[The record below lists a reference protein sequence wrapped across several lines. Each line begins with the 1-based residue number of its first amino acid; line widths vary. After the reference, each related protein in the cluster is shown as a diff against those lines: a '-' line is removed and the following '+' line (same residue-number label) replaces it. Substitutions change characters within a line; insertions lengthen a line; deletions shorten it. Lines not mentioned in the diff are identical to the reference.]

1 MFASK
6 GMQGV
11 LRAAISPF
19 GVALMIFG
27 AAAQGTVL
35 AADPLADL
43 PFRLTGGTP
52 NLDVRLRY
60 EYLHLADPLA
70 APIKEDTAQATTI
83 RVRLGY
89 TTAAWNG
96 IDGQLEYEGV
106 DTIGDDRYNSL
117 SNGRGTYPVI
127 ADAQVHE
134 VNQVWLRYAGLPKTQ
149 IKYGRQRI
157 NFDNQRFIG
166 GVAWRQDEQTFDAA
180 LLTTTLIPKT
190 TVTYAH
196 LDRVNSFRNFAINGR
211 NVDRLDIDGHLMNVS
226 TQVIEKT
233 LKLTGYGYF
242 LDFGTVPGAAVG
254 RLLNNN
260 QTYGL
265 RATGTVPVQAFTLG
279 YSLEYAIQQGWRGSP
294 DHDQRYGL
302 AEAVVGWKMLKA
314 TAGYEALGGNGI
326 SSFQTPLA
334 TTHAFD
340 GWADQFLIT
349 PVGGLHRLYT
359 SLGATVAKAG
369 LTAVFHDFSADAGGA
384 HYGNEVDLLASY
396 PVLDNFT
403 LFAKFAAYFA
413 DEFPVV
419 AGQATNVQRGWLYA
433 EYKF

>member
-1 MFASK
+1 MFATK
-6 GMQGV
+6 GLQGV
-11 LRAAISPF
+11 LRATISPT
-19 GVALMIFG
+19 GAALMLLSG
-27 AAAQGTVL
+27 AAQAT
-35 AADPLADL
+35 DSLADL
-43 PFRLTGGTP
+43 PAKLAAGKT

-60 EYLHLADPLA
+60 EALNLSDPLA
-70 APIKEDTAQATTI
+70 APITENTAQATTI

-89 TTAAWNG
+89 TTAAWNEL
-96 IDGQLEYEGV
+96 DGQLEYEGV
-106 DTIGDDRYNSL
+106 DTLGDDRYNSL
-117 SNGRGTYPVI
+117 RNGRSTYPVI

-134 VNQVWLRYAGLPKTQ
+134 VNQAWLRYTGLPKTQ

-157 NFDNQRFIG
+157 NFDNQRFVG

-196 LDRVNSFRNFAINGR
+196 LDRVNSFRNFAIEGR
-211 NVDRLDIDGHLMNVS
+211 NVDRLDIDGHLINVS
-226 TQVIEKT
+226 TQVIDKT

-242 LDFGTVPGAAVG
+242 LDFGTVPGGAVG

-294 DHDQRYGL
+294 DHDMRYGL
-302 AEAVVGWKMLKA
+302 AEAAVGWKMLKA

-349 PVGGLHRLYT
+349 PVGGLHRLYA
-359 SLGATVAKAG
+359 SACATVAKTS
-369 LTAVFHDFSADAGGA
+369 LTAVYHDFSADTGGA

-396 PVLDNFT
+396 PVLANLT
-403 LFAKFAAYFA
+403 VFAKFAAYFA

-419 AGQATNVQRGWLYA
+419 AGQASNVKRGWLYA